1 MKRYLLFALSF
12 LVLLSA
18 GCRSA
23 GAHSPTL
30 DVLGSYFPAWMACIA
45 LGLAFTIV
53 TRQFLIGLKLNDYL
67 RPAGLVYLC
76 LMILWTL
83 VVWLACFKN

>member
-1 MKRYLLFALSF
+1 
-12 LVLLSA
+12 
-18 GCRSA
+18 
-23 GAHSPTL
+23 
-30 DVLGSYFPAWMACIA
+30 MACIA